1 MIRNRD
7 LGNSPR
13 QRTIWIV
20 TSVSVNK
27 LHHNHGWQKVNP
39 SHICHRADSFCYL
52 NHLKFLGASPCRPTD
67 SRARIGDTRAHAR
80 WSADN
85 KLWLRAWWA
94 KNGSNASNRER
105 YGSRWNHRR
114 NYDQRPLTESFDGL
128 VFLTN
133 PLIFRWR
140 GSSKSLLLV
149 VPERKW
155 CGVVYMTGS
164 KPAGIRLVWG
174 GVVVVGRAVALGLS
188 G

>member
-1 MIRNRD
+1 
-7 LGNSPR
+7 
-13 QRTIWIV
+13 
-20 TSVSVNK
+20 
-27 LHHNHGWQKVNP
+27 
-39 SHICHRADSFCYL
+39 
-52 NHLKFLGASPCRPTD
+52 
-67 SRARIGDTRAHAR
+67 
-80 WSADN
+80 
-85 KLWLRAWWA
+85 
-94 KNGSNASNRER
+94 
-105 YGSRWNHRR
+105 
-114 NYDQRPLTESFDGL
+114 LTESFDGL